1 MATPSPRTVRS
12 LALLLTTALMLS
24 ACAYARPNPTPPYF
38 TGQYGPGDPTV
49 NRVGGPEGLSLTF
62 DTNPNGVEPSGPEF
76 GVNPFL
82 WRGALDT
89 LSSLPLTSAEP
100 LGGIIITD
108 WYSQPGDPGER
119 FKTTAYMEGPELHG
133 SAVRVTVFRQVNRG
147 GRWVDVAANP
157 AMQTELQNR
166 ILERTRQLW
175 QQATGQG

>member
-1 MATPSPRTVRS
+1 MATPSAPTVRT
-12 LALLLTTALMLS
+12 LALLTAAAVLS

-38 TGQYGPGDPTV
+38 TGRDGPGDPTV
-49 NRVGGPEGLSLTF
+49 NRVGGPTGLSLTF
-62 DTNPNGVEPSGPEF
+62 GTNWNGIEPPSPEI

-89 LSSLPLTSAEP
+89 VSSLPLASAEP

-108 WYSQPGDPGER
+108 WYSRPGDASER
-119 FKTTAYMEGPELHG
+119 FKTTVYMEGPELHASG
-133 SAVRVTVFRQVNRG
+133 VRVTMFRQVNRG
-147 GRWVDVAANP
+147 GRWVDAPANP

-175 QQATGQG
+175 QQTVGQG